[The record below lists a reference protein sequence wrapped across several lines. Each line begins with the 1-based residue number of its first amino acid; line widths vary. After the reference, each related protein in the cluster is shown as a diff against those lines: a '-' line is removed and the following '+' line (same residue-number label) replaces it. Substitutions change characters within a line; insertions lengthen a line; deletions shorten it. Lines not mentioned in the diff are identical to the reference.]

1 MTGGAAPRVL
11 VAGHVTLDAYPG
23 GLAPGG
29 SAYYA
34 GRTYLALGAA
44 VRVAT
49 AAGPDFPRAALDGA
63 EVDVAP
69 SPVTTTF
76 ENAHGPAGREQ
87 RVSAVAPALDAA
99 RLPSAWLACDLLH
112 LAPVV
117 GEVALGSWLA
127 ASRARFVGI
136 GVQGWV
142 RAVLRGGEVAQ
153 PAWRFSPEDLAG
165 VEAACVGEDDLVG
178 QGGDLVARL
187 ARAVPVVA
195 FTRGA
200 SGCELFAGGRTAH
213 VGTYPAREVDP
224 TGAGDAFSAGFFL
237 ALAGGADPVEAA
249 RLGAAAAS
257 VVVEGRAGAALDRV
271 AREASQ
277 RVSAVPVLRPLR

>member
-1 MTGGAAPRVL
+1 PDAHRLPPRPPRLPVRRPGGGGRPRRRGRAARHPARAAVRRRRRHRVRRDDPRSRRTHRRVHLRATARGPRVTGGAAPRVL

-63 EVDVAP
+63 EVDLAP

-87 RVSAVAPALDAA
+87 RVSSIAPALDPA
-99 RLPSAWLACDLLH
+99 RLAAAWLACDLLH

-117 GEVALGSWLA
+117 AEIALGPWLA
-127 ASRARFVGI
+127 ASRARFVGL
-136 GVQGWV
+136 GVQ
-142 RAVLRGGEVAQ
+142 
-153 PAWRFSPEDLAG
+153 
-165 VEAACVGEDDLVG
+165 
-178 QGGDLVARL
+178 
-187 ARAVPVVA
+187 
-195 FTRGA
+195 
-200 SGCELFAGGRTAH
+200 
-213 VGTYPAREVDP
+213 
-224 TGAGDAFSAGFFL
+224 
-237 ALAGGADPVEAA
+237 
-249 RLGAAAAS
+249 
-257 VVVEGRAGAALDRV
+257 
-271 AREASQ
+271 
-277 RVSAVPVLRPLR
+277 